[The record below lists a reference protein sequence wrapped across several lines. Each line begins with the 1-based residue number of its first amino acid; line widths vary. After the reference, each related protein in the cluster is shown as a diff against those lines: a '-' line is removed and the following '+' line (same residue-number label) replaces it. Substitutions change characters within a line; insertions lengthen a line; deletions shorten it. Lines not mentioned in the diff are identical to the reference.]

1 MIANGP
7 IYFIVRKQ
15 NLQMVGIFT
24 QTYSIAKQTEEIK
37 GSFWRSKSHLLF
49 SGFIQ
54 IIWDVKRVKKWESLF

>member
-37 GSFWRSKSHLLF
+37 GSF
-49 SGFIQ
+49 
-54 IIWDVKRVKKWESLF
+54 